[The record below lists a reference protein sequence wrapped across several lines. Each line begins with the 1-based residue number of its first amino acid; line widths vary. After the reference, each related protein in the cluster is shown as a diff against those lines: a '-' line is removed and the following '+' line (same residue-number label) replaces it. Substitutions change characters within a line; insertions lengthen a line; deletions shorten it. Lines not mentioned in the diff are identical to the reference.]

1 MNIKYLDENENVSIN
16 QNISND
22 NTIEFY
28 EYLKDLYLNT
38 TNKPKLSI
46 IKIA

>member
-22 NTIEFY
+22 NKIEFY

-38 TNKPKLSI
+38 TNKP
-46 IKIA
+46 